1 MAKYCDEFS
10 FDEVF
15 EDPSYVQVVVNKSR
29 QVKSYPYPLQE
40 CVEKEEDEEDEE
52 EEDEEEEDEEEDL
65 DYSKEQE
72 LFEMKLNKLEFIK
85 GSMTEEQLDRFWKEM
100 SDSRSR
106 YSSSI
111 YEKSKIYPIY
121 DLLHPD
127 EEEESKEAYDLYFHR
142 EIMTV

>member
-15 EDPSYVQVVVNKSR
+15 EDPSYVHVFVNKSR

-40 CVEKEEDEEDEE
+40 AADTEEAEE
-52 EEDEEEEDEEEDL
+52 EEEEEEDL

-106 YSSSI
+106 CSSGSI

-121 DLLHPD
+121 DLLHKD
-127 EEEESKEAYDLYFHR
+127 EEEESKEACDLYFHR

>member
-1 MAKYCDEFS
+1 MEKYCDEFS

-15 EDPSYVQVVVNKSR
+15 EDPSYVQVFVNKSR
-29 QVKSYPYPLQE
+29 QVKSYPYPVQE
-40 CVEKEEDEEDEE
+40 EEAEE
-52 EEDEEEEDEEEDL
+52 EEEKEDEEDL

-106 YSSSI
+106 CSSGSI
-111 YEKSKIYPIY
+111 YDKRKIYPIY
-121 DLLHPD
+121 DYLED
-127 EEEESKEAYDLYFHR
+127 EESKEVCDLYFHR

>member
-15 EDPSYVQVVVNKSR
+15 EDPSYVHVFVNKSR

-40 CVEKEEDEEDEE
+40 AADTEEAEE
-52 EEDEEEEDEEEDL
+52 EEEEEEDL

-121 DLLHPD
+121 DLLHQD

>member
-15 EDPSYVQVVVNKSR
+15 EDPSYVQVFVNKSR

-40 CVEKEEDEEDEE
+40 YTEEEKEEEE
-52 EEDEEEEDEEEDL
+52 EEEEEDL

-72 LFEMKLNKLEFIK
+72 LFEMNLNKLEFIK

-106 YSSSI
+106 CSSSI

-121 DLLHPD
+121 DLLHKD
-127 EEEESKEAYDLYFHR
+127 EDEESKEACDLYFHR

>member
-15 EDPSYVQVVVNKSR
+15 EDPSYVQVFVNKSR

-40 CVEKEEDEEDEE
+40 KYAEEQEEKEEEE
-52 EEDEEEEDEEEDL
+52 EEEDL
-65 DYSKEQE
+65 DYSQQQE
-72 LFEMKLNKLEFIK
+72 LFEMKLDDLEFIK
-85 GSMTEEQLDRFWKEM
+85 ESMTEEQLDRFWKEI

-106 YSSSI
+106 CTSSR

-121 DLLHPD
+121 DLLHQD
-127 EEEESKEAYDLYFHR
+127 EDEESKEACDLYFHR

>member
-15 EDPSYVQVVVNKSR
+15 EDPSYVQVFVNKSR

-40 CVEKEEDEEDEE
+40 AADTEE
-52 EEDEEEEDEEEDL
+52 EEEEEEDL
-65 DYSKEQE
+65 DYNYSKEQE

-106 YSSSI
+106 CSSGSI

-121 DLLHPD
+121 DLLHED
-127 EEEESKEAYDLYFHR
+127 EEEEPKRGMRFVFS
-142 EIMTV
+142 

>member
-40 CVEKEEDEEDEE
+40 CAEK

-65 DYSKEQE
+65 DYYSKEQE
-72 LFEMKLNKLEFIK
+72 NFEMKLNKLEFIK

-121 DLLHPD
+121 DLLHQD